1 MINDFGMIGMILT
14 EEMDERVEKMC
25 NFSEGVWED
34 GKAEGKAEG
43 LANLMHN
50 ISLPIERAMEV
61 LGIPLDERGKYE
73 QLIASIPRN

>member
-1 MINDFGMIGMILT
+1 MINDFGMILT
-14 EEMDERVEKMC
+14 EEIDERVENMC

-34 GKAEGKAEG
+34 GKAEGKAVG